1 VIGVRD
7 RRADGASQAQFMRR
21 YRTRPSL
28 AIAAAIAVAAGLAGC
43 GSSYSS
49 TNAPAGTRTPAPPAA
64 SGQQVAIAA
73 DPGGALK
80 FTRDTLSAK
89 AGNVTFDFTNASGTG
104 HGFEVQGN
112 GVDKATDVIA
122 DADAKLPVTLKPGTY
137 TYFCPVPGHR
147 EAGMQGTLTVR

>member
-1 VIGVRD
+1 
-7 RRADGASQAQFMRR
+7 MRR
-21 YRTRPSL
+21 YSTRTSL
-28 AIAAAIAVAAGLAGC
+28 ATVVAAIAAAGLAGC
-43 GSSYSS
+43 GSDSPA
-49 TNAPAGTRTPAPPAA
+49 NAPAGTRTPAAT

-80 FTRDTLSAK
+80 YTRDTLTAK
-89 AGNVTFDFTNASGTG
+89 AGAVTFDFTNASETA

-122 DADAKLPVTLKPGTY
+122 DADAKLQLTMKPGTY